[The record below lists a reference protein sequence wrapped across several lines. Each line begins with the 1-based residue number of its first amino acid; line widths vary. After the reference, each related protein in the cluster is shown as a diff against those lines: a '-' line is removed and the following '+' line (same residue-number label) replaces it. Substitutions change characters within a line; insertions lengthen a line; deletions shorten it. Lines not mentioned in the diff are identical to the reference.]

1 VSAKISRRS
10 ATILTSCCP
19 ISIFLIHS
27 AFYRFVR
34 LRDSAQVAA
43 RVRELAQALTGSI
56 IVAAEGIN
64 GTVAGELDAVDA
76 FECSLQNDASFA
88 NAFGAMTFKRSEY
101 KTPPF
106 GRLKVHLKDRIVA
119 FGEADEAVFGD
130 RTTAVS
136 PSEWRALIARDHV
149 VVIDNRNSFEFR
161 LGRFENA
168 IDPNVSH
175 FRDFENFVQSHAD
188 EWKRE
193 GKSVAMYC
201 TGGIRCERVAPWMQR
216 LGLNVFELGGGIL
229 NYFQQMPDAE
239 RDWQGECFVFDNRI
253 ALDTKLKQTDTPIEA
268 VYEAEPDGAWRI
280 ARAKRL
286 RDAVADDGETE

>member
-1 VSAKISRRS
+1 MPLV
-10 ATILTSCCP
+10 
-19 ISIFLIHS
+19 HS

-34 LRDSAQVAA
+34 LRDPAQAA
-43 RVRELAQALTGSI
+43 VRVRELAHALTGSI

-64 GTVAGELDAVDA
+64 GTVAGEVEVVNDFERALRTDAAFSDA
-76 FECSLQNDASFA
+76 FGEIQ
-88 NAFGAMTFKRSEY
+88 FKRSY
-101 KTPPF
+101 CKTPPF
-106 GRLKVHLKDRIVA
+106 GRMKVHLKDRIVA
-119 FGEADEAVFGD
+119 FGEPDAAVFD
-130 RTTAVS
+130 EHRTAVS
-136 PSEWRALIARDHV
+136 PSEWRELIARDDV
-149 VVIDNRNSFEFR
+149 VVIDNRNSFEYR

-188 EWKRE
+188 DWKRD
-193 GKSVAMYC
+193 GKTVAMYC

-216 LGLNVFELGGGIL
+216 LGLNVFELDGGIL

-239 RDWQGECFVFDNRI
+239 RDWQGECFVFDNRV

-286 RDAVADDGETE
+286 RDAVGGDAEDE